1 LALPSYI
8 REKYITNIVRAKEI
22 RGTMAF
28 IQIKLDCEY
37 KDDVYR
43 IRIIGPLNTNK
54 IDRLGKRTK
63 LSRIEK
69 TRC

>member
-1 LALPSYI
+1 
-8 REKYITNIVRAKEI
+8 
-22 RGTMAF
+22 MAF

>member
-1 LALPSYI
+1 
-8 REKYITNIVRAKEI
+8 
-22 RGTMAF
+22 MAF
-28 IQIKLDCEY
+28 TQIKLGCEY

-54 IDRLGKRTK
+54 IDRLDKRTK